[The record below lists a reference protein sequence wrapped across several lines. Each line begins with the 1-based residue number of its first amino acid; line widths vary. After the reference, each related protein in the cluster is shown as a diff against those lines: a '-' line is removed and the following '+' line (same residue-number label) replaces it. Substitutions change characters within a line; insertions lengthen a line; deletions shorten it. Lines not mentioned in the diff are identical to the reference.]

1 LQAHDAIVGQRP
13 PALATSRLPHDA
25 TYCMC
30 RDAFEW
36 KLEHTTVEPHELL
49 RSSIEAPF
57 GKDPQAAGRSPLL
70 FSTNP
75 DYNRELDRSV
85 KERWIAAWYYLAQ
98 RHPKSRWV
106 EDRALRDALR
116 RLGNDVLQFGLPA
129 PTEAHLVALRN
140 QIYDTIDELDE
151 LDQQHS
157 TDGANDADAN

>member
-1 LQAHDAIVGQRP
+1 MRP
-13 PALATSRLPHDA
+13 TARAG
-25 TYCMC
+25 
-30 RDAFEW
+30 DAFEW
-36 KLEHTTVEPHELL
+36 KREHITVEPHELL

-129 PTEAHLVALRN
+129 PTEKHLVELRD
-140 QIYDTIDELDE
+140 QIYDTIDELDK
-151 LDQQHS
+151 LDQQQS
-157 TDGANDADAN
+157 TAGANNANAN